1 MNQLNDPVII
11 ISFRGDKSAS
21 AANSMKDTQV
31 MLMNNDA
38 RAPVSNDVE
47 E

>member
-11 ISFRGDKSAS
+11 ISFRGDKSAC